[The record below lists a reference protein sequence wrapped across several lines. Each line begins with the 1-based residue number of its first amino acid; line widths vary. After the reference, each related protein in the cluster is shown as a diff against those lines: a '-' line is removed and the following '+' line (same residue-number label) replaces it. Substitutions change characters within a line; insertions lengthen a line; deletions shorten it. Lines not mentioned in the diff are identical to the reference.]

1 MFAPPS
7 GDRIRV
13 LIVAAN
19 ASAQWG
25 GEAVIPLHIFRGLR
39 AAGHD
44 AWLCVGSETKA
55 ELDELLG
62 PDRLRVVYVEDA
74 RKHAFFRWLDAHSP
88 QWVAPRYTY
97 YYLSTLST
105 LLAQRSTVLWLIGSL
120 GIQIVHQPTPVSP
133 KSPSFL
139 FGLPVPL
146 VVGPMNGGMEYP
158 PGFRFMEVRAVRW
171 VRSAGRLLAGA
182 INWLAPGKLHAAR
195 LLVANERTARA
206 LPAGV
211 SGIITQMAENGIEF
225 GQWSRSLSE
234 APSEGNASFRLI
246 FIGRLEAWKGAQWLL
261 EGFAR
266 AANRIDCRLTIVG
279 EFKDALQRL
288 ENEARRLGI
297 ASRVEFVGW
306 QPQARCA
313 QLLAEA
319 DALALPSV
327 FECGGAVVLEA
338 MASARPVIAVD
349 WGGPGDYLTPECG
362 VLLPATDPARLVHDI
377 EKTIVELG
385 KDRDRCRRMGLAGR
399 ARVIAEYTWPARIDH
414 LVSIYR
420 EVLALYPAQVRSR
433 LAFRPSRK
441 PEAEKQKTSE
451 NSPHQ
456 FAKPGPK

>member
-1 MFAPPS
+1 M
-7 GDRIRV
+7 
-13 LIVAAN
+13 
-19 ASAQWG
+19 
-25 GEAVIPLHIFRGLR
+25 
-39 AAGHD
+39 GHD
-44 AWLCVGSETKA
+44 AWLCVGSETKT

-62 PDRLRVVYVEDA
+62 PDRSRVVYVEDA

-88 QWVAPRYTY
+88 KWVAPRYTY
-97 YYLSTLST
+97 YYLNTLST
-105 LLAQRSTVLWLIGSL
+105 LLAQRRTVLQLIGSL

-158 PGFRFMEVRAVRW
+158 PGFRFMELRAVRW
-171 VRSAGRLLAGA
+171 VRSAGRLVAGV
-182 INWLAPGKLHAAR
+182 INWLAPGKSHAAR
-195 LLVANERTARA
+195 LLVANERTAKA

-225 GQWSRSLSE
+225 GRWSRSLSE
-234 APSEGNASFRLI
+234 LPPEGNASFRLI
-246 FIGRLEAWKGAQWLL
+246 FIGRLEAWKGAQWLI

-266 AANRIDCRLTIVG
+266 AANRIDCRLTVVG

-288 ENEARRLGI
+288 EKEARRLGI
-297 ASRVEFVGW
+297 ASRVEFMGW
-306 QPQARCA
+306 LPQARCA

-338 MASARPVIAVD
+338 MASAKPVIAVD

-377 EKTIVELG
+377 EKAIVELA

-399 ARVIAEYTWPARIDH
+399 ARVVAEYTWPAKIEH
-414 LVSIYR
+414 LVSIYW
-420 EVLALYPAQVRSR
+420 EALALCPAQVGTRP
-433 LAFRPSRK
+433 AFHPSRTT
-441 PEAEKQKTSE
+441 EVGKQKTPR

-456 FAKPGPK
+456 LANRGQR